1 MGIGCYCMN
10 KKAEA
15 QNEGGSR
22 EDKNLFKR
30 IIDAET
36 GERPILDQLLPASTS
51 LEWPN
56 IDSVL

>member
-15 QNEGGSR
+15 QNEGGAK

-36 GERPILDQLLPASTS
+36 GERPILDQLLPASAS
-51 LEWPN
+51 LE
-56 IDSVL
+56 